1 MRIDDMAARAGRLHL
16 ASLLISI
23 TAALVAAAA
32 PVDAQTWPQH
42 QVRLIVPLQAGSGPD
57 LTARLLAERL
67 SARWGQAV
75 YVENRQG
82 ADGIVAVTALLGAHD
97 NHTLLLSFAG
107 IISINPYIHDTLPYD
122 PAKDLVPICPIADYF
137 LAVAASPQLGV
148 HTLEDLVRLARAAPG
163 KLNWAASP
171 GLPQYVFASLARSAG
186 IDMTEVSYRDFNQ
199 ALTDLG
205 EGRIQAAATGLPSF
219 LPHVQGGRAKL
230 LVLPGRQRSPLAPD
244 VPTAAEA
251 GYPDLTF
258 DATGGLFA
266 SRDLPSDLVRR
277 IGEDARAA
285 ALDPAMGARLTSVG
299 AVMHTGTAADFAT
312 AIEEQ
317 RVKIAAIIASG
328 HGPVRQ

>member
-1 MRIDDMAARAGRLHL
+1 MIAAMAARASGPRLGWLLVGLLGMLAASAWPGR
-16 ASLLISI
+16 
-23 TAALVAAAA
+23 T
-32 PVDAQTWPQH
+32 QTWPQH
-42 QVRLIVPLQAGSGPD
+42 QVRLIVPLAAGSGPD

-67 SARWGQAV
+67 SARWRQPV

-107 IISINPYIHDTLPYD
+107 IVSINPYIHDTLPYD
-122 PAKDLVPICPIADYF
+122 PATDLVPICPVADYF
-137 LAVAASPQLGV
+137 LAIAAAPQLGV
-148 HTLEDLVRLARAAPG
+148 STLEDLVRRARAAPG
-163 KLNWAASP
+163 KLNWASAP
-171 GLPQYVFASLARSAG
+171 GLPQYVFASLQRTAG

-219 LPHVQGGRAKL
+219 FPYVQGGRAKL
-230 LVLPGRQRSPLAPD
+230 LVLPGRQRSPLAPE

-266 SRDLPSDLVRR
+266 SREMPADLVRR
-277 IGEDARAA
+277 IGEDAKAA
-285 ALDPAMGARLTSVG
+285 ALDPALGARLTSVG
-299 AVMHTGTAADFAT
+299 GIVHTGTAADFAA

-317 RVKIAAIIASG
+317 RAKIAAIIASG